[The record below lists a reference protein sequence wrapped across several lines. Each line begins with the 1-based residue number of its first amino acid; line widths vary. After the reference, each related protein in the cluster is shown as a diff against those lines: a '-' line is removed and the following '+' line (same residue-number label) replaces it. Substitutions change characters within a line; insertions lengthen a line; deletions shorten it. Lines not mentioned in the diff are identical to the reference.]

1 MFAIPEDGKYII
13 QEILLESEMKIIDRF
28 FQPYEEYSERTTLSE
43 EALKQALIKE
53 CPDSS
58 KLSWKVIKA
67 SFLMSKTMVFV
78 RCPDDPFRLYQVR
91 GRRHSMQLIIQCEK
105 ISDSVTVLHI
115 TIAPDS
121 RLRGVAYAFCIFA
134 LIWSVAASCIV
145 WYLIFL
151 PAVFLGF
158 FFFVMMCCNAEAE
171 GYVPEIRQGFREMLK
186 KLECRKK

>member
-1 MFAIPEDGKYII
+1 
-13 QEILLESEMKIIDRF
+13 MKIIDRF

-43 EALKQALIKE
+43 EELKQALLKE

-67 SFLMSKTMVFV
+67 SFSMGRTMIFT
-78 RCPDDPFRLYQVR
+78 RHPDDPFRLCPVCGHRNSMR
-91 GRRHSMQLIIQCEK
+91 GEIVIQCEK
-105 ISDSVTVLHI
+105 ISDNVTVLHI
-115 TIAPDS
+115 TIAPDR
-121 RLRGVAYAFCIFA
+121 RLRGFAYAWCIFA
-134 LIWSVAASCIV
+134 LIWGVAASCIV